1 MTHPSN
7 PRGRPLLSPL
17 LLQAVTGQALH
28 IERDF
33 MTMQLNPPPGWPP
46 APAGWT
52 PPPGWQPDP
61 SWPPP
66 PPGWQLWVHA
76 PAPAFAPA
84 YGNGGEDGEQASMK
98 GRRPRPRRHPMRR
111 IVIIIGG
118 SVLAVIVLLVIIGAV
133 TGGGSG
139 SGSGGGSPSATS
151 ILESDGYTPNSGL
164 LSANTVVHLVVGIA
178 SQPGF
183 DTSPPVSTAAGLNAD
198 QDVEV
203 VLVFQSSSQANAY
216 DQAFQLDGVGTD
228 TVSGN
233 VVTVTGSSDDFDFD
247 CGATGLP
254 QCTAI

>member
-1 MTHPSN
+1 VTD
-7 PRGRPLLSPL
+7 
-17 LLQAVTGQALH
+17 QACH

-33 MTMQLNPPPGWPP
+33 MTIQFNPPPGWPP

-66 PPGWQLWVHA
+66 PPGWQLWVDAPA

-84 YGNGGEDGEQASMK
+84 GGNDGEDGEQASRK
-98 GRRPRPRRHPMRR
+98 GRRPRLRRHPMRR

-118 SVLAVIVLLVIIGAV
+118 SVLAVIVVLVIIGAV
-133 TGGGSG
+133 TGAGGSG
-139 SGSGGGSPSATS
+139 SGSGGGLPSATS

-183 DTSPPVSTAAGLNAD
+183 GTSPPVSTAAGLNAD

-203 VLVFQSSSQANAY
+203 VLVFQSSSQASAY
-216 DQAFQLDGVGTD
+216 DQAFQLEGVGTD

-247 CGATGLP
+247 CGATGVP
-254 QCTAI
+254 QCTGI

>member
-1 MTHPSN
+1 
-7 PRGRPLLSPL
+7 
-17 LLQAVTGQALH
+17 
-28 IERDF
+28 
-33 MTMQLNPPPGWPP
+33 MQLNPPPGWPP

-84 YGNGGEDGEQASMK
+84 DGNGGEDGEQASRK

-139 SGSGGGSPSATS
+139 GGSPSATS

-164 LSANTVVHLVVGIA
+164 LSANTVVHLVVGFA